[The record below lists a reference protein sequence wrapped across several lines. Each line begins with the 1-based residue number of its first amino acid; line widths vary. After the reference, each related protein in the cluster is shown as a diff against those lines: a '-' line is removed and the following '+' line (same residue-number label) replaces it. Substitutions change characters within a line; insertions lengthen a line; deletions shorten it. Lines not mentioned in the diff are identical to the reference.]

1 MTVLLKISEPHKWT
15 LSPTA
20 GQHCFELSVL
30 SEAAGEKYDKILN
43 VSKTLFSRFFKKGTF
58 DEINSKSRL
67 TRYNQN
73 EV

>member
-1 MTVLLKISEPHKWT
+1 ML
-15 LSPTA
+15 
-20 GQHCFELSVL
+20 HCLEQSVL

-67 TRYNQN
+67 TCYNQN